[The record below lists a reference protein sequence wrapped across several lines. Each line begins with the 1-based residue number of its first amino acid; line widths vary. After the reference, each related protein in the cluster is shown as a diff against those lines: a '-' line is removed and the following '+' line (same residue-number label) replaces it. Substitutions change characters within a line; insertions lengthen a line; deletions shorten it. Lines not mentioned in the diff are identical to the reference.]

1 MEEWVARYNG
11 SANSGDYAYAMA
23 IDSFGNIYVAGSS
36 GNTGNR
42 GSLDFAT
49 IKYNSHGV
57 QQWVMRYPDGGARA
71 IALDD
76 SGNVYVTGVN
86 ISAYATIKY
95 NSDGVQQWVKLYNA
109 NGGASAIAVDGSGNI
124 YVTGSGYVGV
134 SNADDYITIKYNS
147 NGVLQWLTRY
157 NGIGSRWDWANSIAV
172 DTLGNTYVTGSSD
185 GIGGSPDYATIKY
198 NEAGVQQWVARYN
211 GVGGNSDAPNAMTI
225 DKLGNVYVTGGS
237 YGGFGSGQDYATVK
251 YNSAGVQQ
259 WWSIYNGPGN
269 STDKATSIAIVE
281 SGDFYVTGESFGNGT
296 SNDYATIKYNT
307 NGVQQWVTRYNGPG
321 NNWDEATSI
330 AIDGLENIYVTG
342 SSFQDYATIKYNSS
356 GVEKWV
362 ARYNG
367 TGNGLDY
374 AFFVAVDGVG
384 NVCVT
389 GQSLGDNTGYDFTT
403 IKYSSITKIQN
414 ISNEIPH
421 EFYLSQNYPNPF
433 NPNTVINYEL
443 RIMSYVE
450 FKVFNTLGNEVVTLI
465 NQKQNAGS
473 YSVEFNGENY
483 SSGVYY
489 YKLEAGNPAS
499 SSGQVFSKVK
509 KMILLK

>member
-11 SANSGDYAYAMA
+11 PANSGDYAYAMA

-134 SNADDYITIKYNS
+134 SNDDDYITIKYNS
-147 NGVLQWLTRY
+147 DGVLQWLTTY
-157 NGIGSRWDWANSIAV
+157 NGIGSGWDWAYSIAV

-185 GIGGSPDYATIKY
+185 DIGGSPDYATIKY
-198 NEAGVQQWVARYN
+198 NEVGVQQWVARYN
-211 GVGGNSDAPNAMTI
+211 GGNSDVPHAMAV

-237 YGGFGSGQDYATVK
+237 YRGFGLGQDYATVK

-269 STDKATSIAIVE
+269 SPDKATSIAIVE
-281 SGDFYVTGESFGNGT
+281 SGDVYVTGESFGLGA
-296 SNDYATIKYNT
+296 SKDYATIKYNT
-307 NGVQQWVTRYNGPG
+307 NGVQQWIARYDGPG
-321 NNWDEATSI
+321 SGGATSL
-330 AIDGLENIYVTG
+330 AIDDQENIYVTG
-342 SSFQDYATIKYNSS
+342 SSSLDYATIKYNSV

-367 TGNGLDY
+367 SGNGSDY
-374 AFFVAVDGVG
+374 AFFVAVDGLG

-389 GQSLGDNTGYDFTT
+389 GQSHGENSDYDFTT
-403 IKYSSITKIQN
+403 IKYSTITKIQN
-414 ISNEIPH
+414 ISNTIPH
-421 EFYLSQNYPNPF
+421 QFFLSQNYPNPL
-433 NPNTVINYEL
+433 NPSTTINYE
-443 RIMSYVE
+443 IP
-450 FKVFNTLGNEVVTLI
+450 FNGKVSLKIFEITGKEVATLVNEEKTV
-465 NQKQNAGS
+465 GY
-473 YSVEFNGENY
+473 YSVNFNASGL
-483 SSGVYY
+483 SSGIFYY
-489 YKLEAGNPAS
+489 TLQANNFRAT
-499 SSGQVFSKVK
+499 K
-509 KMILLK
+509 KMMIIK